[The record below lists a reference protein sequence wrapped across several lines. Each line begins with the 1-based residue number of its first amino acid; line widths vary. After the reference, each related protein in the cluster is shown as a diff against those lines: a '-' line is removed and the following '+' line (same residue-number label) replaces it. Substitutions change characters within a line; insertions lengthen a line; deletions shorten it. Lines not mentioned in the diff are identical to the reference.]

1 MSSTPLSENTLSR
14 PDGPVVSLRLLAA
27 IVIFAAIAPGIL
39 MTAPAV
45 AAQLASEWHLKPG
58 QIGWLFSAELG
69 AMSLATLPAW
79 WWMNRL
85 DWRRVALVACAVFL
99 LANLASAVVTQYA
112 SLLAVRFIASLAGGT
127 LMILCISCAAGTPN
141 PSRVYAFWVL
151 GQLLLGMLGL
161 LVLPGL
167 FVTFG
172 LKVVYLILAAIM
184 LCCLPLVSAF
194 PSCFQARSASHRQPP
209 AASWRKALAVLAVLT
224 FYISLSAVWTFI
236 GTIGSGA
243 GLSPT
248 QIGLVLAAA
257 TVFGIIG
264 AGGAALRGTQR
275 PDRLAVWLGY
285 ALLIASVLLL
295 TGHPL
300 LVRYAIAALLFKF
313 TWTFVLPFILAR
325 VAALDNNGRLMNSI
339 NLVIGGGMAA
349 GPALAGALLQHFASA
364 NPLLAAAGACALLSL
379 ILIAAASSAGK
390 GLANGRI
397 E

>member
-1 MSSTPLSENTLSR
+1 MSSTPLTDNALSR
-14 PDGPVVSLRLLAA
+14 PAGLVVSLRLLAA

-45 AAQLASEWHLKPG
+45 AAQLASEWQLKPG

-79 WWMNRL
+79 WWMSRL
-85 DWRRVALVACAVFL
+85 DWRRVALMAGVVFL
-99 LANLASAVVTQYA
+99 TANLASAVVTQYET
-112 SLLAVRFIASLAGGT
+112 LLAARFLASLAGGT

-161 LVLPGL
+161 LMLPGL
-167 FVTFG
+167 FATFG

-194 PSCFQARSASHRQPP
+194 PPRFQPLSASHQRPSTALWRQ
-209 AASWRKALAVLAVLT
+209 ALAVLAVLT

-236 GTIGSGA
+236 GTIGSAA
-243 GLSPT
+243 GLTPT
-248 QIGLVLAAA
+248 QVGLVLAAA
-257 TVFGIIG
+257 TVCGIIG

-275 PDRLAVWLGY
+275 ADRLPVWLGY
-285 ALLIASVLLL
+285 GLLI
-295 TGHPL
+295 GQPL

-325 VAALDNNGRLMNSI
+325 VAGLDNNGRLMNSI

-349 GPALAGALLQHFASA
+349 GPALAGALLQRFASA
-364 NPLLAAAGACALLSL
+364 DPLLAAAGVCALLSL
-379 ILIAAASSAGK
+379 ILIAAA
-390 GLANGRI
+390 
-397 E
+397 

>member
-1 MSSTPLSENTLSR
+1 M
-14 PDGPVVSLRLLAA
+14 
-27 IVIFAAIAPGIL
+27 
-39 MTAPAV
+39 
-45 AAQLASEWHLKPG
+45 
-58 QIGWLFSAELG
+58 
-69 AMSLATLPAW
+69 
-79 WWMNRL
+79 
-85 DWRRVALVACAVFL
+85 
-99 LANLASAVVTQYA
+99 
-112 SLLAVRFIASLAGGT
+112 
-127 LMILCISCAAGTPN
+127 
-141 PSRVYAFWVL
+141 
-151 GQLLLGMLGL
+151 
-161 LVLPGL
+161 
-167 FVTFG
+167 
-172 LKVVYLILAAIM
+172 
-184 LCCLPLVSAF
+184 
-194 PSCFQARSASHRQPP
+194 
-209 AASWRKALAVLAVLT
+209 LAVLT

-248 QIGLVLAAA
+248 QVGLVLAAA

-364 NPLLAAAGACALLSL
+364 NPLLAAAGVCALLSL
-379 ILIAAASSAGK
+379 ILITAASSAGK